1 MYISSKDKSLA
12 ACPSSGISDSKENE
26 NVYES
31 NNVETSTIYEA
42 ALLKIKAVIIN
53 KKHNLNVVEPL
64 EPTTRQRT
72 EEHAELH
79 HTDAEHPHEEQPPLS
94 GN

>member
-1 MYISSKDKSLA
+1 MDKSLV
-12 ACPSSGISDSKENE
+12 ACPSSGISDTKENE

-31 NNVETSTIYEA
+31 YNVESSTICEV
-42 ALLKIKAVIIN
+42 ALLKIQVVIIN
-53 KKHNLNVVEPL
+53 KKQKLNVVEPL

-79 HTDAEHPHEEQPPLS
+79 HTDAEHPHE
-94 GN
+94 